1 MRRNFVSAAF
11 LLLIKFKLNAPDLI
25 FSFICDTIHLYQAK
39 IYFQS
44 ENILSENQNR
54 EKVMAKIQESG
65 EMYLETIYVL
75 SKKGPVRSTDVAE
88 HMGYSKPSISRA
100 VGLLKSSGY
109 LLMDKEGYLTLTD
122 AGLEIASK
130 IYERHI
136 LLSEFL
142 VRLGVDKDVAAAD
155 ACKIEHVIS
164 EESFE
169 AIKSHIH
176 KQK

>member
-11 LLLIKFKLNAPDLI
+11 LLLIKCKLNAPDLI

-44 ENILSENQNR
+44 KNILSENQNR

-65 EMYLETIYVL
+65 EMYLETIYIL

-130 IYERHI
+130 MYERHI